1 MSNNDIDALT
11 SSTSPVLGIVGAF
24 LASQSVDPQNA
35 PKIDWKKILPKRRK
49 SKKDKQIE
57 KLEEERDYWK
67 RQSLRDEDDD
77 SLNLFR
83 HWDD

>member
-1 MSNNDIDALT
+1 MSNNDIDVST
-11 SSTSPVLGIVGAF
+11 SSTPPVLGIVGVF
-24 LASQSVDPQNA
+24 LASQSVNLQNA

-67 RQSLRDEDDD
+67 RQCLRDEDDD